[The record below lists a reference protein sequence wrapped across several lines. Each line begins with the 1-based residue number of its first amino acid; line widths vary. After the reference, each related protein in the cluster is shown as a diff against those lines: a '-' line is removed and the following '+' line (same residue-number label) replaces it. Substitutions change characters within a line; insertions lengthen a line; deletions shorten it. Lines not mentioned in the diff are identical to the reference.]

1 MLHRLVRWL
10 VPALAAFTLLA
21 APMAQ
26 AQSDSQSVIN
36 DARHTLADLRHNPEF
51 GTAAQAMRRAKAVV
65 IIPHLYKGGFIVGGS
80 GGVGVMMVQ
89 ARNGTWSNPAF
100 YAIGSASFGLQIG
113 LERSEM
119 VLLVMTDRGLHGL
132 LHDQFKL
139 GASAGIA
146 VVALGS
152 SVEGALAGPNPPDIV
167 VWSANIGAYGGLT
180 LEGSI
185 LRPQLNDDRAW
196 YGRPLTT
203 RDILFGRFAYP
214 PAYGLREEIRSIG

>member
-196 YGRPLTT
+196 YGRPVTT

>member
-1 MLHRLVRWL
+1 MLHRLLRGL

-21 APMAQ
+21 APMAH
-26 AQSDSQSVIN
+26 AQSESQSVIN
-36 DARHTLADLRHNPEF
+36 DARQTLADLRHNPEF
-51 GTAAQAMRRAKAVV
+51 GTAAQAMRHARAVV

-119 VLLVMTDRGLHGL
+119 VLLVMTQKGLNGL
-132 LHDQFKL
+132 LQDSFKL

-185 LRPQLNDDRAW
+185 LRPQPDHDRAW

-214 PAYGLREEIRSIG
+214 PATALREEIQSIG

>member
-1 MLHRLVRWL
+1 MLHRLLRGL

-21 APMAQ
+21 APMAH
-26 AQSDSQSVIN
+26 AQSESQSVIN
-36 DARHTLADLRHNPEF
+36 DARQTLADLRHNPEF
-51 GTAAQAMRRAKAVV
+51 GTAAQAMRHARAVV

-80 GGVGVMMVQ
+80 GGVGVRMVQ

-119 VLLVMTDRGLHGL
+119 VLLVMTQKGLNGL
-132 LHDQFKL
+132 LQDSFKL

-180 LEGSI
+180 LDGSI
-185 LRPQLNDDRAW
+185 LRPLPGDDRAW

-214 PAYGLREEIRSIG
+214 PATALREEIQSIG